1 MQEVEGIFVSWRT
14 GVVVALDRVTVRVP
28 ATVANLGAGFD
39 VLAAAV
45 GVHAEITLAPA
56 PSPEVAVTG
65 VDVPQ
70 DASNLIYR
78 SAATVAGRVGYTGA
92 FALQAH
98 SPIPLR
104 SGLGSSAAAIVGGV
118 VAASRL
124 LGDPLNPD
132 DLLRIAAELEG
143 HADNVAAALL
153 GGVTLVTRDGAA
165 LRWARIL
172 PGFPL
177 VMVLVTPALQVETAA
192 ARAVLPAR
200 VSLEDAVFNVGHAG
214 LLLIALA
221 QGRPDLL
228 RHALADRLHQP
239 YRQHLV
245 PGFDRVVAG
254 AIAAGAYGAVLSG
267 SGPTVAALTPPAVA
281 GTVADAMVEAFRRA
295 GLSSRALVTGIE
307 ARGALDSA
315 SLGMTRGE
323 RDDGG

>member
-1 MQEVEGIFVSWRT
+1 MA
-14 GVVVALDRVTVRVP
+14 VALERVTVRVP

-56 PSPEVAVTG
+56 PSPQVAVTG

-78 SAATVAGRVGYTGA
+78 SAVTVAGHVGYTGA

-104 SGLGSSAAAIVGGV
+104 GGLGSSAAAIVGGV

-124 LGDPLNPD
+124 LGDLLKPD

-143 HADNVAAALL
+143 HPDNVAAALL
-153 GGVTLVTRDGAA
+153 GGIVVVTLDGGV

-177 VMVLVTPALQVETAA
+177 GVVLVTPALQVDTAA
-192 ARAVLPAR
+192 ARAVLPAQ
-200 VSLEDAVFNVGHAG
+200 VKLEDAVYNLGHAG
-214 LLLIALA
+214 LLLVGLA
-221 QGRPDLL
+221 QGQPDLL
-228 RHALADRLHQP
+228 RHALSDRLHQP
-239 YRQHLV
+239 HRRHLV

-267 SGPTVAALTPPAVA
+267 SGPTVAALTPPEFARA
-281 GTVADAMVEAFRRA
+281 VADAMIKAFQRA
-295 GLSSRALVTGIE
+295 GVGSRAVVTGIE
-307 ARGALDSA
+307 AHGALDSE
-315 SLGMTRGE
+315 SFGITKGG
-323 RDDGG
+323 RDDGR